1 MHIRT
6 FTLALLLAAANADAA
21 FAQAYPNRPLRVFV
35 PFAAGGA
42 VDALARVVTTKLS
55 ETMGQPVLVE
65 NRPGAAG
72 NVAAELVAKSPADG
86 YTILQN
92 TNGQVITP
100 SLYSK
105 LNFDPIKDF
114 VPVTQLV
121 DSSLVLVSSLK
132 SELTSARDLVAAA
145 KAKPGKLNYG
155 STGVGN
161 PLSLTMEMV
170 KSVAGLDIQAIAY
183 RGDAPLHTALAAGEI
198 EIAVV
203 PMGTAIPHI
212 EGGRLNALAVTGA
225 TRSPALPNVPT
236 LMEQGI
242 AVDLSSWQGFFV
254 PAGTPRDVV
263 LKIHQETRKALA
275 VPDVVARIKT
285 FGSEPVG
292 STPDEFARKV
302 DSNLAKYAKVV
313 ADAKIPKL
321 D

>member
-161 PLSLTMEMV
+161 PLSLTMEMI

-212 EGGRLNALAVTGA
+212 ESGRLNALAVTGA

-302 DSNLAKYAKVV
+302 DSDLAKYAKVV

>member
-302 DSNLAKYAKVV
+302 DSDLAKYAKVV

>member
-6 FTLALLLAAANADAA
+6 LTLALLLAAASADAA

-42 VDALARVVTTKLS
+42 VDTLARVVTARLT

-65 NRPGAAG
+65 NKPGAAG

-132 SELTSARDLVAAA
+132 SELKSARDLVTAA

-161 PLSLTMEMV
+161 PLSLTMEMI

-183 RGDAPLHTALAAGEI
+183 RGDAPLHTALAAGEV

-225 TRSPALPNVPT
+225 KRSPALPNVPT

-254 PAGTPRDVV
+254 PAGTPREVV
-263 LKIHQETRKALA
+263 LKIHQETSKALA
-275 VPDVVARIKT
+275 AADVTARIKS

-292 STPDEFARKV
+292 STPEEFAKKV
-302 DSNLAKYAKVV
+302 ETDLAKYAKVV